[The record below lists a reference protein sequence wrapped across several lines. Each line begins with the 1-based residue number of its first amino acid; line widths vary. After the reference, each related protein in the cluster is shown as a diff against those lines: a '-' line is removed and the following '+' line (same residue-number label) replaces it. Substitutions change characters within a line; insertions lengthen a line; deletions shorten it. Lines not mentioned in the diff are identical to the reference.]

1 MVDGKVVDFDQF
13 RLEQGL
19 ERSEVERKWRTDE
32 KLICRLREMD
42 PPRVLRPLGLVEA
55 RGACLYWALA
65 DAMVVEG
72 NSQYHTPMAQWV
84 RYIDEIWRRDYEL
97 RDKTWRD

>member
-55 RGACLYWALA
+55 RVHVYTG
-65 DAMVVEG
+65 
-72 NSQYHTPMAQWV
+72 
-84 RYIDEIWRRDYEL
+84 R
-97 RDKTWRD
+97 